1 MSANIDGVYS
11 APRHAGGRRIVAPR
25 RLRTLRL
32 LVALALG
39 LVVAPVISEAQRAAH
54 MPRVAF
60 LDPFSPTSPAV
71 CPAGFRQGLRDL
83 GYVEGQNVVIE
94 SRYAEGQLTR
104 LPALAAELVHLA
116 PDVIWTHSTEATQA
130 VKQATTT
137 IPIVI
142 GVENNMVEEGFVASL
157 ARPGGNLTGME
168 LRAIELTGKR
178 LQLLKDAVPTIARV
192 AVLVNPTLSGHE
204 RVPGNIEPEARALGV
219 QLQRVEAGGPDA
231 FEAAFAAMGQG
242 GADALLIMEDA
253 IFARNRQRLLDLA
266 RRHRLPTMSGGR
278 HFAEAGSLVSYGA
291 DVRELCQRSAVLVD
305 KILKGAKP
313 ADLPV
318 ERADKFYL
326 VVNLKTAQALGLTL
340 SPTFLAQADEV
351 IR

>member
-1 MSANIDGVYS
+1 
-11 APRHAGGRRIVAPR
+11 
-25 RLRTLRL
+25 
-32 LVALALG
+32 
-39 LVVAPVISEAQRAAH
+39 
-54 MPRVAF
+54 
-60 LDPFSPTSPAV
+60 
-71 CPAGFRQGLRDL
+71 LRDL
-83 GYVEGQNVVIE
+83 GYVEGQNIVIE

-130 VKQATTT
+130 AKQATTT
-137 IPIVI
+137 IPVVI

-204 RVPGNIEPEARALGV
+204 RVPGNIEAEARALGV
-219 QLQRVEAGGPDA
+219 QLQRVEAGGPDT
-231 FEAAFAAMGQG
+231 FEVAFAAMVEG

-253 IFARNRQRLLDLA
+253 IFARNRHRLLDLA
-266 RRHRLPTMSGGR
+266 RLHRLPTMAGGR

-313 ADLPV
+313 SDLPV

-326 VVNLKTAQALGLTL
+326 VVNFKTAQALGLTL
-340 SPTFLAQADEV
+340 SPVFLSRADEV
-351 IR
+351 LR